1 MKYSKTKQKVHK
13 IQENNGKTNNKNQ
26 PHKAAGPVEE
36 WQMEDIILKQT
47 YCTQVAS
54 EDYIVKKTFQIYITK
69 AQHI

>member
-1 MKYSKTKQKVHK
+1 MERQKK
-13 IQENNGKTNNKNQ
+13 KKQ
-26 PHKAAGPVEE
+26 PHKAVGPEEE